1 MIIGYG
7 SENGIPYWII
17 RNSWGPD
24 WGENGYIRVK
34 RIGNGKGTCGIL
46 MDPNF
51 PVMWN

>member
-1 MIIGYG
+1 VVLAVAFD
-7 SENGIPYWII
+7 ENSITIK
-17 RNSWGPD
+17 NSWGDD

-51 PVMWN
+51 PVM